1 MGESILLSDSVQDD
15 PVILI
20 SHWVMEIAVVIM
32 LGLFV
37 TNYVGSLATVSGRSM
52 EDTLYVGD
60 VVLVNRMIVKISSP
74 KRKDVILYE
83 KTNGEKD
90 VKRIIGLPGER
101 IRIVQG
107 QILINDELLDDLRD
121 TQVFVPGLAAGEITL
136 GKDEYFLL
144 GDWVEGS
151 LDSRFAEIGN
161 IKREQI
167 LGRIWFCISP
177 MDHIGWVEEPE
188 TEETEK

>member
-1 MGESILLSDSVQDD
+1 MGDSILLTEDGPS
-15 PVILI
+15 ILI
-20 SHWVMEIAVVIM
+20 SNWIMEIAVVIM

-83 KTNGEKD
+83 KAGGEKD

-107 QILINDELLDDLRD
+107 QILINDELPDDLREYS
-121 TQVFVPGLAAGEITL
+121 VFVPGLASEEIVL
-136 GKDEYFLL
+136 QKDEYFLL

-151 LDSRFAEIGN
+151 LDSRFAEVGN
-161 IKREQI
+161 VKREQI
-167 LGRIWFCISP
+167 LGKIWFCISP
-177 MDHIGWVEEPE
+177 MDHLGWVEEVQ
-188 TEETEK
+188 TEEEEK